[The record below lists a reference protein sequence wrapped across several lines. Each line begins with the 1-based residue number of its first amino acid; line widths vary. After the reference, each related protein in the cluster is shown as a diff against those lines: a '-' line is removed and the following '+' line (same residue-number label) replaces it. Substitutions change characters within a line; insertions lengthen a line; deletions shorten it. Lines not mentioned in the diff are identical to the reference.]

1 MDVGSTERFMFVIRS
16 IDTKVI
22 LSVDEMQYENTN
34 TEGFWRILREL
45 VAEGSRKVGFASSYE
60 T

>member
-1 MDVGSTERFMFVIRS
+1 MFVIRS

-22 LSVDEMQYENTN
+22 LSVDEMQYENRN

-45 VAEGSRKVGFASSYE
+45 LIFVQVAKLWAML
-60 T
+60 